1 MASIDITKAGE
12 FIIKHGV
19 TGFSIVLSLALWM
32 KVERLENDYKDCMND
47 RIIDSQRGNS
57 NTNRPVATLQK
68 EITLNSVKK
77 EEDKHA

>member
-1 MASIDITKAGE
+1 MASVDITKLGE

-47 RIIDSQRGNS
+47 RIIDSHRSNS
-57 NTNRPVATLQK
+57 NRHVAILPEQIKVKRWDEEQK
-68 EITLNSVKK
+68 S
-77 EEDKHA
+77 